1 MLQLL
6 SLLCLRSMSAGGSN
20 QFHFTICYRVQIS
33 TLPAG
38 PTSFV
43 HSEEEFRHLIPP
55 GHRCALAGS
64 SPLVGANNTP
74 RMQMFLPALPTDGP
88 AMKGFNL
95 CYGWSPE
102 RKCQPGWAECESGW
116 LDEAMRF
123 AGYNT
128 AVATKPAS
136 VMRFPCHEPGF
147 TGEILKAAAESSC
160 GLAPL
165 SPWTLSTASALQGLS
180 LHEMILQK
188 KNAEDFT

>member
-33 TLPAG
+33 ALPAG

-43 HSEEEFRHLIPP
+43 RSEEEFRHLIPP

-74 RMQMFLPALPTDGP
+74 RMQMFLPALPTEGP
-88 AMKGFNL
+88 AMKGFKL

-102 RKCQPGWAECESGW
+102 SVNLAGQSVKAGGW
-116 LDEAMRF
+116 MR
-123 AGYNT
+123 
-128 AVATKPAS
+128 P
-136 VMRFPCHEPGF
+136 
-147 TGEILKAAAESSC
+147 
-160 GLAPL
+160 
-165 SPWTLSTASALQGLS
+165 
-180 LHEMILQK
+180 
-188 KNAEDFT
+188 